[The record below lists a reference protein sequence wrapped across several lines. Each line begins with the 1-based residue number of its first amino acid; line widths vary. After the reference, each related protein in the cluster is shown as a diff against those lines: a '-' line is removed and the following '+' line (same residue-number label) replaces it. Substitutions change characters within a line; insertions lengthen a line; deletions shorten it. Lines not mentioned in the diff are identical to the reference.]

1 MRNDRNLQH
10 LDCVREVR
18 TEIGL
23 RPGVGAG
30 DVAGNVAWSV
40 PGVSRVENRPMVA

>member
-10 LDCVREVR
+10 LDCVREVN
-18 TEIGL
+18 EIGL

-40 PGVSRVENRPMVA
+40 AGVSRVENRPMVA